1 MNYDGR
7 VFRVR
12 STSDNGEVDDA
23 TRFVYRQFGDRLTGS
38 YRGGEI
44 AEGHL
49 LGCVDADGTLSFC
62 YHHVTTG
69 GELRAGRCTSTPTRT
84 DEGRLV
90 LKESWQWLTGDRS
103 RGTSELIEVDPGDMP
118 HPAPHDASPRPGAG

>member
-7 VFRVR
+7 VFHVR
-12 STSDNGEVDDA
+12 SNSDNGEVGGE
-23 TRFVYRQFGDRLTGS
+23 TLFRYRQSGDRLTGS
-38 YRGGEI
+38 YHGGEI

-49 LGCVDADGTLSFC
+49 LGRVADDGTLSFC
-62 YHHVTTG
+62 YHHVTTA
-69 GELRAGRCTSTPTRT
+69 GELRAGRCTSAPTRT

-90 LKESWQWLTGDRS
+90 MKERWQWLTGDRS

-118 HPAPHDASPRPGAG
+118 HPSPHDASPHPGAE